1 MVRPYFDVVS
11 SLSDDGQARYRWRTS
26 TTDPAPYNPPARRSM
41 TNTPQDP
48 RPRPLKRSQTT
59 PPKSFLQHPRGRPI
73 TKEISSPTPPPMATR
88 SRTLSGR
95 SKDIRIPSP
104 IPEMPTPPV
113 TICHKASVI
122 SQASVY
128 SQASAPSHP
137 GPASE
142 FYPNTVQTQP
152 VAMATP
158 IHEVTPVVE
167 AESVPVPQV
176 DSGPQWPPKGW
187 TIYILALSIDPSSS
201 VERPN
206 LMEYL
211 FDQDTLT
218 FFHPSTIR
226 TSHLP
231 QPSSSKREGAAA
243 LIAECRRDS
252 IPDEPEA
259 ASPQSWLPLEAEVP
273 LKSAVPFPSSPKGAS
288 SSVVNIPPIPQAP
301 ETAPPPRPRTPSRL
315 KKKRKPGQ
323 GNSNRS
329 SQSS

>member
-1 MVRPYFDVVS
+1 
-11 SLSDDGQARYRWRTS
+11 
-26 TTDPAPYNPPARRSM
+26 M
-41 TNTPQDP
+41 TNAPQAP
-48 RPRPLKRSQTT
+48 RPPPLKRSQTT
-59 PPKSFLQHPRGRPI
+59 LPKSLPRGRPT
-73 TKEISSPTPPPMATR
+73 TKETSSPTPPPMSAR

-95 SKDIRIPSP
+95 TKDIRIPSP

-113 TICHKASVI
+113 TIGHKASVI

-137 GPASE
+137 GPTSE
-142 FYPNTVQTQP
+142 IYPTFQNQP

-158 IHEVTPVVE
+158 IPAGTPVVE
-167 AESVPVPQV
+167 AESVSQV
-176 DSGPQWPPKGW
+176 DYGHEWPPKGW
-187 TIYILALSIDPSSS
+187 RIYILALSIDPSSS
-201 VERPN
+201 DERPN

-231 QPSSSKREGAAA
+231 ESSLHASKREGAAA
-243 LIAECRRDS
+243 LIAQCRRDP
-252 IPDEPEA
+252 IPDEP
-259 ASPQSWLPLEAEVP
+259 ASPQSWLPLEEAPV
-273 LKSAVPFPSSPKGAS
+273 KSVVPFPSSPKAGAS
-288 SSVVNIPPIPQAP
+288 TSVINIPPIPRAP

-315 KKKRKPGQ
+315 KKKRKPVQ

-329 SQSS
+329 SASS

>member
-1 MVRPYFDVVS
+1 MVRLYFDIVS
-11 SLSDDGQARYRWRTS
+11 SLSDDVQARYRWRNS
-26 TTDPAPYNPPARRSM
+26 TTDPASYNPPARRSM

-48 RPRPLKRSQTT
+48 RPPPLKRSHTS
-59 PPKSFLQHPRGRPI
+59 PPKSFQQPLRGRPT
-73 TKEISSPTPPPMATR
+73 TKEISSPTSPSMLAR
-88 SRTLSGR
+88 ARTLSGR
-95 SKDIRIPSP
+95 KDIRIPSP

-113 TICHKASVI
+113 TIAHKASVI

-137 GPASE
+137 GPTSE
-142 FYPNTVQTQP
+142 FHPTVQTQP
-152 VAMATP
+152 VATATP
-158 IHEVTPVVE
+158 ISKATPVVE
-167 AESVPVPQV
+167 AESVSQV

-187 TIYILALSIDPSSS
+187 KIYILALSFDPSSS
-201 VERPN
+201 YERPN

-231 QPSSSKREGAAA
+231 ELSRQTSKREGAAA

-252 IPDEPEA
+252 IPDEP
-259 ASPQSWLPLEAEVP
+259 ASPQSWLPSEEGTI
-273 LKSAVPFPSSPKGAS
+273 KSAVAFPSSPKGAS
-288 SSVVNIPPIPQAP
+288 SSVINIPPIPRAP
-301 ETAPPPRPRTPSRL
+301 ETTPPPRPRTPSRL

-323 GNSNRS
+323 NNSNRS
-329 SQSS
+329 SASS

>member
-1 MVRPYFDVVS
+1 MVRPHFAIIS
-11 SLSDDGQARYRWRTS
+11 SLSDDVQARYKRRTS

-41 TNTPQDP
+41 TNTPQDS
-48 RPRPLKRSQTT
+48 RPPPLKRSQTT
-59 PPKSFLQHPRGRPI
+59 PPKSILRPSRGRPT
-73 TKEISSPTPPPMATR
+73 TKEISSPTPPPMSAR

-95 SKDIRIPSP
+95 SKDVRIPSP

-137 GPASE
+137 GPTSE
-142 FYPNTVQTQP
+142 FHPTVQTQP
-152 VAMATP
+152 VATSTA
-158 IHEVTPVVE
+158 ISQVTPVVE
-167 AESVPVPQV
+167 AESVSQV
-176 DSGPQWPPKGW
+176 DSGHEWPPKGW

-201 VERPN
+201 MRPN

-226 TSHLP
+226 TSHL
-231 QPSSSKREGAAA
+231 SESSKREGAAS

-252 IPDEPEA
+252 VPDEP
-259 ASPQSWLPLEAEVP
+259 ASPLPSP
-273 LKSAVPFPSSPKGAS
+273 IKSPIPFLSSPKGAS
-288 SSVVNIPPIPQAP
+288 SSVVNINIPPIPRAP
-301 ETAPPPRPRTPSRL
+301 ETTPPPRPRTPSRL
-315 KKKRKPGQ
+315 KKKRKPDQ

-329 SQSS
+329 SSSS